1 MLTQLRPV
9 TLPPPSCGR
18 TAPRRSRCRRTRLA
32 LPRGASKAPGSVR
45 SRSSLLGQSSGQAR
59 CQGPGELPVICR
71 PPSVVPSAQF
81 VDHDH
86 VVDAAAPT
94 VALRSRRLEQAHD
107 CSPSIAIVPQARTP
121 SVAVRIVQLSRAH
134 SRGFAGV
141 PFSSTP
147 FGTRGSCLATQ
158 QKRPARAVSLS
169 STSQSPLME
178 PASTGSPYEGP
189 VAGP

>member
-9 TLPPPSCGR
+9 TLPPPSCER

-86 VVDAAAPT
+86 VVDAAAAT
-94 VALRSRRLEQAHD
+94 VALRSRRLEHAHD
-107 CSPSIAIVPQARTP
+107 CSPSIAIVPQARTL
-121 SVAVRIVQLSRAH
+121 SVAVRIVQVSRAR
-134 SRGFAGV
+134 SRGFAGGALFV
-141 PFSSTP
+141 DAVRYARFVSSNAAEA
-147 FGTRGSCLATQ
+147 TRAGS
-158 QKRPARAVSLS
+158 SLS

-189 VAGP
+189 AAGP